1 MEAKLEN
8 FTIKHWNVNDRPRE
22 KMALKGKNTLSD
34 AELIAILIRTGSQS
48 ESAVSLS
55 KKILAFCNHNL
66 CDLAQLSIEQLS
78 NFKGIGEAKAIT
90 ILTGLELGR
99 RARFDNGT
107 KKGNIKSSKDVF
119 ELVQPRLG
127 GLQHEEFWVLYLN
140 NSNKVLYQLQLS
152 KGGLTGTVVDVRL
165 LLKKALDLLAT
176 GLILCHNHPSGNTSP
191 SKADKNITKKLQLAA
206 ATLDIKVMD
215 HLIIGENTYFSFA
228 DEMLL

>member
-1 MEAKLEN
+1 MEAKPAN

-34 AELIAILIRTGSQS
+34 AELIAILIRSGSQS

-99 RARFDNGT
+99 RARFENGS
-107 KKGNIKSSKDVF
+107 KKGKYIK
-119 ELVQPRLG
+119 
-127 GLQHEEFWVLYLN
+127 
-140 NSNKVLYQLQLS
+140 
-152 KGGLTGTVVDVRL
+152 
-165 LLKKALDLLAT
+165 
-176 GLILCHNHPSGNTSP
+176 
-191 SKADKNITKKLQLAA
+191 
-206 ATLDIKVMD
+206 
-215 HLIIGENTYFSFA
+215 
-228 DEMLL
+228 